1 MTWNPFK
8 RKEEEKEAQKPV
20 ETPAKEGGK
29 GRPTPKRRQAEA
41 ENLRPIVPADRKAA
55 NKAAKAKLRA
65 KQDAEY
71 EAMQT
76 GDVRNMPKAERLPW
90 RIYIRDYVDARWNVA
105 EWFMPVA
112 GVLMIAALIIS
123 SAFQYTTFA
132 MTSSMVIF
140 VLLYGYVIVA
150 GIDLW
155 FMWRKL
161 KPLLVAK
168 YGERSVAKGMR
179 SCSYACSRA
188 MQLRRWRMPK
198 PTQPKRGNWPK

>member
-8 RKEEEKEAQKPV
+8 RKTKEEEAQKPV
-20 ETPAKEGGK
+20 ESQGKLGGK

-71 EAMQT
+71 QAMQT
-76 GDVRNMPKAERLPW
+76 GDIKNMPKTEQLPW
-90 RIYIRDYVDARWNVA
+90 RIYIRDYIDARFNVA
-105 EWFMPVA
+105 EWFIPVA
-112 GVLMIAALIIS
+112 GVLMIVALVLT
-123 SAFQYTTFA
+123 SAFQYTDFA
-132 MTSSMVIF
+132 MAASMVVF
-140 VLLYGYVIVA
+140 VLLYGYVGVA
-150 GIDLW
+150 AFDLW

-168 YGERSVAKGMR
+168 YGERSVSKGMR

-188 MQLRRWRMPK
+188 MQMRRWRVPK
-198 PTQPKRGNWPK
+198 PREAKRGVWPK